1 MVYELGGANLI
12 QGVDVASALHFVDE
26 AAHRVLFSSVDTA
39 SSPSSWEGELV
50 AT

>member
-26 AAHRVLFSSVDTA
+26 AAH
-39 SSPSSWEGELV
+39 
-50 AT
+50 